1 MAKGEG
7 FLQNVRAVASKL
19 PWRAEIALAVV
30 SFVRGAKEI
39 RSFDAAT
46 DDTPGVVRGMGW
58 RDFESLICG
67 ALRHEGYRV
76 DERRGS
82 GPNGEIDLI
91 ATRAGKR
98 LLIQCKHW
106 KTGQVGAS
114 VIRDLNGVVEARCAD
129 GGIVVTGGTFTKEAR
144 DLARGCR
151 IRLIGGESLQ
161 QIIAAAQVNPGAQLF
176 PTVPAAPRC
185 PKCAAGMV
193 SYLAKQGKFAGKHF
207 WACSLYPK
215 CTGIALAL
223 ESEEQT
229 RGSRSA
235 A

>member
-7 FLQNVRAVASKL
+7 FFDSVRAAASKL
-19 PWRAEIALAVV
+19 PRQVRMAAIV
-30 SFVRGAKEI
+30 SFVKRVRGI
-39 RSFDAAT
+39 RSSDAAI
-46 DDTPGVVRGMGW
+46 DDTPPVVRAMEW
-58 RDFESLICG
+58 RNFELLICG
-67 ALRHEGYRV
+67 ALRQEGYRI
-76 DERRGS
+76 DERGGS

-91 ATRAGKR
+91 ATKARQR

-106 KTGQVGAS
+106 KTQQVGVS
-114 VIRDLNGVVEARCAD
+114 VIRELNSVVAARRAD
-129 GGIVVTGGTFTKEAR
+129 GGIVVTGGIFTKEAR
-144 DLARGCR
+144 EFARGCR
-151 IRLIGGESLQ
+151 IRLIGGDSLH
-161 QIIAAAQVNPGAQLF
+161 QIIAAAQMNPNAHLS
-176 PTVPAAPRC
+176 PTIPAVPRC
-185 PKCAAGMV
+185 PKCGAEMV
-193 SYLAKQGKFAGKHF
+193 DYVARQGKFAGKHF

>member
-7 FLQNVRAVASKL
+7 IFDSIRAAASKL
-19 PWRAEIALAVV
+19 PWQVRMAAVV
-30 SFVRGAKEI
+30 SFVKRVRGI
-39 RSFDAAT
+39 RSADAAI
-46 DDTPGVVRGMGW
+46 DDTPPVVRAMEW
-58 RDFESLICG
+58 RNFELLICG
-67 ALRHEGYRV
+67 ALRREGYRI
-76 DERRGS
+76 DERGGS

-91 ATRAGKR
+91 ATKARQR

-106 KTGQVGAS
+106 KTQQVGVS
-114 VIRDLNGVVEARCAD
+114 VIRELNGVVAARRAD

-144 DLARGCR
+144 DFARGCR

-161 QIIAAAQVNPGAQLF
+161 QIIAAAQLHPSAQLS
-176 PTVPAAPRC
+176 PTIPVTPRC
-185 PKCAAGMV
+185 PKCGAGMV
-193 SYLAKQGKFAGKHF
+193 DYVARQGKFAGKHF

>member
-7 FLQNVRAVASKL
+7 IFDSMRAAASKL
-19 PWRAEIALAVV
+19 PWQVRMAAVV
-30 SFVRGAKEI
+30 SFVKRVRGI
-39 RSFDAAT
+39 RSADAAI
-46 DDTPGVVRGMGW
+46 DDTPLVVRAMEW
-58 RDFESLICG
+58 RNFELLICG
-67 ALRHEGYRV
+67 ALRQEGYRI
-76 DERRGS
+76 DERGGS

-91 ATRAGKR
+91 ATKARQR

-106 KTGQVGAS
+106 KTQQVGVS
-114 VIRDLNGVVEARCAD
+114 VIRELNGVVAARRAD

-144 DLARGCR
+144 DFARGCR

-161 QIIAAAQVNPGAQLF
+161 QIIAAAQMKPSAQLS
-176 PTVPAAPRC
+176 PSIPSAPRC
-185 PKCAAGMV
+185 PKCGAGMV
-193 SYLAKQGKFAGKHF
+193 DYVARQGKFAGKHF

-223 ESEEQT
+223 ESEEQN

>member
-7 FLQNVRAVASKL
+7 FLDSMRAAASKL
-19 PWRAEIALAVV
+19 PRQVRMAAIV
-30 SFVRGAKEI
+30 SFVKRITGI
-39 RSFDAAT
+39 RSSDAAI
-46 DDTPGVVRGMGW
+46 DDTPPVVRAMEW
-58 RDFESLICG
+58 RNFELLICG
-67 ALRHEGYRV
+67 ALRQEGYRI
-76 DERRGS
+76 DERGGS

-91 ATRAGKR
+91 ATKARQR

-106 KTGQVGAS
+106 KTHQVGVS
-114 VIRDLNGVVEARCAD
+114 VIRELNGVVAARRAD
-129 GGIVVTGGTFTKEAR
+129 GGIVVTGGSFTKEAR
-144 DLARGCR
+144 DFARGCR

-161 QIIAAAQVNPGAQLF
+161 QIIAAAQINPSAQLSA
-176 PTVPAAPRC
+176 TIPAAPRC
-185 PKCAAGMV
+185 PKCGAGMTDYV
-193 SYLAKQGKFAGKHF
+193 ARQGKFAGKHF

>member
-7 FLQNVRAVASKL
+7 IFDSMRAAASKL
-19 PWRAEIALAVV
+19 PWQVRMAAVV
-30 SFVRGAKEI
+30 SFVKRVKGI
-39 RSFDAAT
+39 RSADAAI
-46 DDTPGVVRGMGW
+46 DDTPPVVRAMEW
-58 RDFESLICG
+58 RNFELLICG
-67 ALRHEGYRV
+67 ALRQEGYRI
-76 DERRGS
+76 DERGGS

-91 ATRAGKR
+91 ATKARQR

-106 KTGQVGAS
+106 KTQQVGVS
-114 VIRDLNGVVEARCAD
+114 VIRELNGVVAARRAD

-144 DLARGCR
+144 DFARGCR

-161 QIIAAAQVNPGAQLF
+161 QIIAAAQMKPSAQLS
-176 PTVPAAPRC
+176 PSIPSAPRC
-185 PKCAAGMV
+185 PKCGAGMV
-193 SYLAKQGKFAGKHF
+193 DYVARQGKFAGKHF

-215 CTGIALAL
+215 CTGIVLAL
-223 ESEEQT
+223 ESEEQN

>member
-1 MAKGEG
+1 MVKGEG
-7 FLQNVRAVASKL
+7 FFENIRAAASKL
-19 PWRAEIALAVV
+19 PWRAGRALAVV
-30 SFVRGAKEI
+30 SFVKRSIGI
-39 RSFDAAT
+39 RFDAAT
-46 DDTPGVVRGMGW
+46 DDTPGVVREMEW
-58 RDFESLICG
+58 RNFELLICG
-67 ALRHEGYRV
+67 ALRQEGYRI
-76 DERRGS
+76 DERGGS

-91 ATRAGKR
+91 ATKARQR
-98 LLIQCKHW
+98 LLIQCKYW
-106 KTGQVGAS
+106 KTQQVGVS
-114 VIRDLNGVVEARCAD
+114 VIRELNGVVAARHAD

-144 DLARGCR
+144 DFARGCR

-161 QIIAAAQVNPGAQLF
+161 QIIAAAQANPSAQLAAS
-176 PTVPAAPRC
+176 VPAAPRC
-185 PKCAAGMV
+185 PKCGAGMV

-223 ESEEQT
+223 ESEPQT

>member
-1 MAKGEG
+1 MAKGEVI
-7 FLQNVRAVASKL
+7 FDSMRAAASKL
-19 PWRAEIALAVV
+19 PWQVPMAAVV
-30 SFVRGAKEI
+30 SFVKRVKGI
-39 RSFDAAT
+39 RSADAAI
-46 DDTPGVVRGMGW
+46 DDTPPVVRAMEW
-58 RDFESLICG
+58 RNFELLICG
-67 ALRHEGYRV
+67 ALRQEGYRI
-76 DERRGS
+76 DERGGS

-91 ATRAGKR
+91 ATKARQR

-106 KTGQVGAS
+106 KTQQVGVS
-114 VIRDLNGVVEARCAD
+114 VIRELNGVVAARRAD

-144 DLARGCR
+144 DFARGCR

-161 QIIAAAQVNPGAQLF
+161 QIIAAAQMKPSAQLS
-176 PTVPAAPRC
+176 PTIPSAPRC
-185 PKCAAGMV
+185 PKCGAGMV
-193 SYLAKQGKFAGKHF
+193 DYVARQGKFAGKHF

-223 ESEEQT
+223 DSEEQN

>member
-7 FLQNVRAVASKL
+7 IFDSMRAAASKL
-19 PWRAEIALAVV
+19 PWQVRMAAVV
-30 SFVRGAKEI
+30 SFVKRVRGI
-39 RSFDAAT
+39 RSADAAI
-46 DDTPGVVRGMGW
+46 DDAPPVVRAMEW
-58 RDFESLICG
+58 RNFELLICG
-67 ALRHEGYRV
+67 ALRQEGYRI
-76 DERRGS
+76 DERGGS

-91 ATRAGKR
+91 ATKARQR

-106 KTGQVGAS
+106 KTQQVGVS
-114 VIRDLNGVVEARCAD
+114 VIRELNGVVAARRAD

-144 DLARGCR
+144 DFARGCR

-161 QIIAAAQVNPGAQLF
+161 QIIAAAQMKPSAQLS
-176 PTVPAAPRC
+176 PSIPSAPRC
-185 PKCAAGMV
+185 PKCGAGMV
-193 SYLAKQGKFAGKHF
+193 DYVARQGKFAGKHF

-223 ESEEQT
+223 ESEEQN

>member
-1 MAKGEG
+1 MAKGDG
-7 FLQNVRAVASKL
+7 FFDSMRAAASKL
-19 PWRAEIALAVV
+19 AWQVRMAAVV
-30 SFVRGAKEI
+30 SFVRRVAGI
-39 RSFDAAT
+39 RSPDAAI
-46 DDTPGVVRGMGW
+46 DDTPPVVRAMEW
-58 RDFESLICG
+58 RNFESLICG
-67 ALRHEGYRV
+67 ALRREGYRI
-76 DERRGS
+76 DERGGS
-82 GPNGEIDLI
+82 GPNREIDLI
-91 ATRAGKR
+91 ATKPRQR

-106 KTGQVGAS
+106 KTHQVGVS
-114 VIRDLNGVVEARCAD
+114 VIRELNGVVAARRAD

-144 DLARGCR
+144 DFARGCR

-161 QIIAAAQVNPGAQLF
+161 QIIAAAQTNPSAQPS
-176 PTVPAAPRC
+176 PTIPAAPRC
-185 PKCAAGMV
+185 PKCGAGMV
-193 SYLAKQGKFAGKHF
+193 DYIARQGKFAGKHF

>member
-7 FLQNVRAVASKL
+7 IFDSMRAAASKL
-19 PWRAEIALAVV
+19 PWHFRMAAVV
-30 SFVRGAKEI
+30 SFVKRVKGI
-39 RSFDAAT
+39 RSADAAI
-46 DDTPGVVRGMGW
+46 DDTPPVVRAMEW
-58 RDFESLICG
+58 RNFELLICG
-67 ALRHEGYRV
+67 ALRQEGYRI
-76 DERRGS
+76 DERGGS

-91 ATRAGKR
+91 ATKARQR

-106 KTGQVGAS
+106 KTQQVGVS
-114 VIRDLNGVVEARCAD
+114 VIRELNGVVAARRAD

-144 DLARGCR
+144 DFARGCR

-161 QIIAAAQVNPGAQLF
+161 QIIAAAQMKPSAQLS
-176 PTVPAAPRC
+176 PSIPSAPRC
-185 PKCAAGMV
+185 PKCGAGMV
-193 SYLAKQGKFAGKHF
+193 DYVARQGKFAGKHF

-223 ESEEQT
+223 ESEEQN

>member
-7 FLQNVRAVASKL
+7 FFDSIRTAASEL
-19 PWRAEIALAVV
+19 PWQVRMAALV
-30 SFVRGAKEI
+30 SFVKRVTGI
-39 RSFDAAT
+39 RSSDAAI
-46 DDTPGVVRGMGW
+46 DDTPPVVRAMEW
-58 RDFESLICG
+58 RNFELLICG
-67 ALRHEGYRV
+67 ALRQEGYRI
-76 DERRGS
+76 DERGGS

-91 ATRAGKR
+91 ATKARQR

-106 KTGQVGAS
+106 KAQQVGVS
-114 VIRDLNGVVEARCAD
+114 VIRELTGVVAARQAD

-144 DLARGCR
+144 DFARGCR

-161 QIIAAAQVNPGAQLF
+161 QIIAAQMNPGSQLS
-176 PTVPAAPRC
+176 PTIAAAPRC
-185 PKCAAGMV
+185 PKCGAGMV
-193 SYLAKQGKFAGKHF
+193 DHIARQGKFAGKHF

-223 ESEEQT
+223 ESEERT
-229 RGSRSA
+229 RGGRSA